1 MTDDES
7 PKVVYEKRKMVRAG
21 VLVRYK
27 FIYPAAVGRYPPGA
41 CYALHYGVADPAD
54 PLDDVEW
61 PIGSQQGTMLRYD
74 NDHGDGTHHRHIGG
88 DLDSEYEF
96 PGSVAAVYDRFFRET
111 GIEPFGPSPEDY
123 DI

>member
-1 MTDDES
+1 MADDES
-7 PKVVYEKRKMVRAG
+7 PEVVYEKRKVVRPG

-27 FIYPAAVGRYPPGA
+27 FIYPAADERYPPSA

-54 PLDDVEW
+54 PPDAIEW
-61 PIGSQQGTMLRYD
+61 PIGPKQGTMLRYD
-74 NDHGDGTHHRHIGG
+74 NDHGDGTHHRHVGG

-96 PGSVAAVYDRFFRET
+96 PESVAAVYDRFFQET
-111 GIEPFGPSPEDY
+111 EIASFGPPPEEY